1 MFYAKINSPK
11 SKRARTYRINSF
23 GTVLNEGDEN
33 LLPLSQSVLSYNVST
48 DDGALKGGKG
58 FVPIALPQLNGND
71 DWLLPGLGTENAKEI
86 FYYRRYDSTN
96 NVQDDRII
104 VNTGSQRIYELKLN
118 NTNNTF
124 HQINGISGQA
134 DMVAQNYRLNGQ
146 DVLLLCTSS
155 GIYTYDGR
163 NVTLNEDTPYV
174 VSMCVLYERAFAVL
188 GTDRYKVWFSDEL
201 DPTNWNVNS
210 EDGGYI
216 ELADDGGAVI
226 KVVSFLNYVYI
237 FREYGIVRLTATA
250 SQSDFSTY
258 RLFTTSGRI
267 YGNTV
272 TVCGDKIIF
281 LAEDGLYCF
290 DGVETVRVLPEL
302 DQLKIAYKQYAK
314 ATYHNGCYY
323 LAARVNYD
331 DGERM
336 GSEVDYGILNT
347 VIEYDLNRG
356 RLSIV
361 RGVDVYAFCVAPTVA
376 GSCLMTTFRTT
387 VKHSIG
393 MLTSHPYLMTT
404 SGIQRWRSGFTDIG
418 YPEKY
423 KVLRSFVI
431 TTDTDIRLKLN
442 LDGVEYVYVVYGK
455 PTPQNIRLNKKFY
468 KLSFGIDCTLPK
480 LRVTNPVITL
490 DMEA

>member
-1 MFYAKINSPK
+1 MFYAKVNSPK
-11 SKRARTYRINSF
+11 TKHARTYRINSF
-23 GTVLNEGDEN
+23 GSIVNYGDEN
-33 LLPLSQSVLSYNVST
+33 LLPLSASVLSYNVST
-48 DDGALKGGKG
+48 EDGALKGGKG
-58 FVPIALPQLNGND
+58 FEPIALPQLNGND
-71 DWLLPGLGTENAKEI
+71 DWLLPDLGTESAKEI
-86 FYYRRYDSTN
+86 FYYRRYDSVN

-104 VNTGSQRIYELKLN
+104 VNTGSQRIYELKLD
-118 NTNNTF
+118 NTSNTF
-124 HQINGISGQA
+124 HQINDISGQT
-134 DMVAQNYRLNGQ
+134 DMIAQNYRLNGQ
-146 DVLLLCTSS
+146 DVLLLCTSA
-155 GIYTYDGR
+155 GIYTYDGT
-163 NVTLNEDTPYV
+163 NATLNEDTPYV

-226 KVVSFLNYVYI
+226 KVISFLNYVYI

-258 RLFTTSGRI
+258 RLFTSSGRI
-267 YGNTV
+267 YGDTV
-272 TVCGDKIIF
+272 TVCGNKIIF
-281 LAEDGLYCF
+281 FAEDGLYCF
-290 DGVETVRVLPEL
+290 DGVETVRILPEL
-302 DQLKIAYKQYAK
+302 DKTNITYKQYAK

-323 LAARVNYD
+323 LAARIDYG
-331 DGERM
+331 DGKKM

-356 RLSIV
+356 RLTIV
-361 RGVDVYAFCVAPTVA
+361 RGVDAYAFCVAPTVA

-387 VKHSIG
+387 VKNVIG
-393 MLTSHPYLMTT
+393 MLTSRPYLMTN
-404 SGIQRWRSGFTDIG
+404 SGVQCWKSGYTDIG

-431 TTDTDIRLKLN
+431 TTDTDINVKLN
-442 LDGVEYVYVVYGK
+442 LDGSEYEYTVYGK
-455 PTPQNIRLNKKFY
+455 LAPQKIRLNRKFY
-468 KLSFGIDCTLPK
+468 KFGYEIECVSTK
-480 LRVTNPVITL
+480 MRVTDPVITL

>member
-1 MFYAKINSPK
+1 MFYAKVNSPK
-11 SKRARTYRINSF
+11 SKRARTYRVNSF
-23 GTVLNEGDEN
+23 GATINDTDEN
-33 LLPLSQSVLSYNVST
+33 LLPLSAGELCYNVRT

-58 FVPIALPQLNGND
+58 FTYATLPQGNGYD
-71 DWLLPGLGTENAKEI
+71 DWMLPSLGTENAKEV
-86 FYYRRYDSTN
+86 FYYRRYDSVN

-118 NTNNTF
+118 NTSNTF

-155 GIYTYDGR
+155 GIYTYDGTSA
-163 NVTLNEDTPYV
+163 TLNADTPYV
-174 VSMCVLYERAFAVL
+174 ISMCVLYERAFAVL

-201 DPTNWNVNS
+201 DPTNWDVNS

-258 RLFTTSGRI
+258 RLFTSSGRI

-272 TVCGDKIIF
+272 TVCGNKIVF
-281 LAEDGLYCF
+281 LAEDGFYCF
-290 DGVETVRVLPEL
+290 DGVETVKILPEL
-302 DQLKIAYKQYAK
+302 DKLDVAYKQYAK
-314 ATYHNGCYY
+314 ASYHNGCYY
-323 LAARVNYD
+323 VALRVNYD
-331 DGERM
+331 DGEVM
-336 GSEVDYGILNT
+336 GSERDYGILNT
-347 VIEYDLNRG
+347 VIELDLNKG
-356 RLSIV
+356 RVIVV
-361 RGVDVYAFCVAPTVA
+361 RGVDVYAFCVAPTVE
-376 GSCLMTTFRTT
+376 GSCLLTTFRTT
-387 VKHSIG
+387 AKNRLG
-393 MLTSHPYLMTT
+393 MLTSHPYLMIT
-404 SGIQRWRSGFTDIG
+404 SGVQRWRSGYTDMG
-418 YPEKY
+418 YPERY
-423 KVLRSFVI
+423 KVLRNFVI
-431 TTDTDIRLKLN
+431 TTDTDIRVRFN
-442 LDGVEYVYVVYGK
+442 LDGAEYIYDVYGK
-455 PTPQNIRLNKKFY
+455 STPQSIRLNKKFY
-468 KLSFGIDCTLPK
+468 KFGYGIDCTVAN